1 LLWVTFLTFDRF
13 DTETGVK
20 TYLRQK
26 WRRSTHG
33 DHQASEGEIL
43 AVAVSTDGKYVA
55 SGGRDSLVRIFDA
68 RTNSEIK
75 SLSGHRDAVTCLAFR
90 RDSPSLFSGS
100 LDRFVTLMVITLTSF
115 VSLHRCIKHWDM
127 NEMGYLETLFGHQ
140 VTYLSSDFS
149 DASPLPS

>member
-1 LLWVTFLTFDRF
+1 
-13 DTETGVK
+13 VK

-55 SGGRDSLVRIFDA
+55 SGGRDSLVRIFDV

-75 SLSGHRDAVTCLAFR
+75 SLPGHRDAVTSLAFR

-100 LDRFVTLMVITLTSF
+100 LDRFLTLISYHSHIALVPLR
-115 VSLHRCIKHWDM
+115 RCIKHWDM

-140 VTYLSSDFS
+140 VSL
-149 DASPLPS
+149 LPSPPLTPLSFFRMASMALIAG